1 MKKSTKSIEEIYQKK
16 TPIEHILTRPDTY
29 IGDITEQNEL
39 MWVFDNESK
48 QIKEKEIKYVP
59 GLYKIFDEIIVNA
72 GDRIQEDNTCDII
85 KVNIDKE
92 NNIISVYNNGIGI
105 DIVKHKEHDL
115 YIPSLIFGELL
126 TSTNYDDTKK
136 RTTGGRNGYG
146 AKLTN
151 IYSTFFSVTTIDSS
165 RNLHFYQEFKNNMY
179 DKLEPIIK
187 SIDPKTKSFTQITF
201 QPDLKRFGLTTLTDD
216 IISLFIKRVYD
227 LAGIYNKITVYYNDK
242 KISFNN
248 FKKYIEMYNLNIE
261 SSNNNENCENGE
273 NNDNCENGETD
284 KNCEK
289 EIKTKNTVDIMF
301 EESERWKIGVIY
313 APNNDFKHISFVN
326 GICTYHGGS
335 HVDYILNMII
345 EKVKMAITKKHKD
358 LVIKQSTIKEN
369 LIVFINCI
377 IENPAFTSQ
386 VKETLKT
393 KPLEFG
399 SSCELS
405 DKYIK
410 KICSSGL
417 IDQVINLVKMKE
429 QSLLKKTD
437 GKKTST
443 IKGIPKLEDANFA
456 GTRKSL
462 QCKLILTEGDSA
474 KAFALAGRSVVG
486 SELYGVFPLRGKL
499 LNVREAKPSQIMNN
513 EEIKNIKKIMGL
525 QQGKEYKDMSELR
538 YGGIIILTDQD
549 TDGFHIKGLLI
560 NFIHYFWPSLVTKDF
575 IFALQTP
582 IVKAIKGSII
592 KSFYNLSDYEMWKKE
607 PNSHTFRI
615 KYYKGLGTSTKEE
628 AKEYF
633 EDLEEKLIKYSYI
646 NNSGLQDNIYIPD
659 ETECFKTETETE
671 KNINKSKKVVTLDD
685 EDSEEIIIEK
695 EIKPKYKDDTTEAI
709 TLAFEKDRSHDRK
722 IWLMNYNRDNIIK
735 DDIKNVTIPT
745 FINKELIHFS
755 NDDCLRSI
763 ASVCDGLKP
772 SQRKVLYGTIL
783 KKLNDIKDEIRV
795 SQLASFVSEKTCYHH
810 GESSVIG
817 TIVNMAQN
825 FVGTNNINIL
835 FPSGQFGTRLMGGED
850 SASARYIH
858 TFLTS
863 ITRVIFRQEDDA
875 ILNYLDDD
883 GVKIEPEWYIPII
896 PLVLVNGCK
905 GIGSGFS
912 TKIPQ
917 YNPLDIIENL
927 KLLMEEKELK
937 EMIPWYKGFTGT
949 ILRSV
954 NKAGDFLIYGKYQ
967 KIDQGILKITEL
979 PIGTWTT
986 PYKDFLDSEIDKKN
1000 IISYTSNITDELFEF
1015 TVTLDED
1022 KLDKIIENK
1031 LVYQKFK
1038 LVSRLGTTNM
1048 HLYNTLGVITRYETS
1063 NDIIKEFYN
1072 TRLQMYIKRKKYLI
1086 NKINNE
1092 LNILEWKMKFINNVL
1107 ENKIIVFKQ
1116 KRENIIKRVQEL
1128 GFPELATENNN
1139 ESYDYITTLPLF
1151 SLTEEKVQELQNK
1164 LDNKI
1169 LELEKIKSTTEIEQ
1183 WKHELQ
1189 ELEIKYQEFIK
1200 VPEQILKPKVKKGK
1214 K

>member
-1 MKKSTKSIEEIYQKK
+1 MSKSTKSIEEIYQKK

-29 IGDITEQNEL
+29 IGDITEQCEL
-39 MWVFDNESK
+39 MWIFDENTK
-48 QIKEKEIKYVP
+48 MIKEKEIKYVP

-85 KVNIDKE
+85 KVSINKDTNTIT
-92 NNIISVYNNGIGI
+92 VYNNGIGI
-105 DIVKHKEHDL
+105 DIVKHKEHNL

-151 IYSTFFSVTTIDSS
+151 IYSKFFSVTTIDAE

-179 DKLEPIIK
+179 DKLEPIITP
-187 SIDPKTKSFTQITF
+187 IDSKTKTFTQISF
-201 QPDLKRFGLTTLTDD
+201 QPDLKRFGLETLSDD

-227 LAGIYNKITVYYNDK
+227 LAGVYNRISVYYNDK
-242 KISFNN
+242 KIHFNN
-248 FKKYIEMYNLNIE
+248 FKKYIEMYDLNIVSE
-261 SSNNNENCENGE
+261 QDIDIKFGTNEPY
-273 NNDNCENGETD
+273 
-284 KNCEK
+284 
-289 EIKTKNTVDIMF
+289 VVMF
-301 EESERWKIGVIY
+301 EETERWKIGVIY

-345 EKVKMAITKKHKD
+345 DKVKMSISKKHKD
-358 LVIKQSTIKEN
+358 LIIKPTTIKEN
-369 LIVFINCI
+369 LIVFINSV

-393 KPLEFG
+393 KVSEFG
-399 SSCELS
+399 SVCILS

-410 KICSSGL
+410 KICSCGL

-437 GKKTST
+437 GKKTSC
-443 IKGIPKLEDANFA
+443 IKGIPKLEDANWA
-456 GTRKSL
+456 GTRKSSL
-462 QCKLILTEGDSA
+462 CKLILTEGDSA

-486 SELYGVFPLRGKL
+486 SDMYGVFPLRGKL
-499 LNVREAKPSQIMNN
+499 LNVREAKSSQIMNN

-525 QQGKEYKDMSELR
+525 QQGKVYKDTSELR

-560 NFIHYFWPSLVTKDF
+560 NFVHYFWPSLVTQDF

-582 IVKAIKGSII
+582 IVKAIKGSNI
-592 KSFYNLSDYEMWKKE
+592 KTFYNLSDYEAWKKE

-633 EDLEEKLIKYSYI
+633 QDLEEKLIKYSYQ
-646 NNSGLQDNIYIPD
+646 NNSGHDIVYIPD

-671 KNINKSKKVVTLDD
+671 TEISKKQGKNDNDNDNDDD
-685 EDSEEIIIEK
+685 EEEILDL
-695 EIKPKYKDDTTEAI
+695 EIKKKYNDETTESI

-722 IWLMNYNRDNIIK
+722 KWLMNYNRDNIIK
-735 DDIKNVTIPT
+735 DDIKIVSIPT

-763 ASVCDGLKP
+763 GSVCDGLKP

-810 GESSVIG
+810 GETSVIG

-825 FVGTNNINIL
+825 FVGTNNINL
-835 FPSGQFGTRLMGGED
+835 LYPSGQFGTRLMGGED

-858 TFLTS
+858 TFLES
-863 ITRVIFRQEDDA
+863 ITRYIFRPEDDA

-883 GVKIEPEWYIPII
+883 GVKIEPEWYAPII
-896 PLVLVNGCK
+896 PMILVNGCK

-917 YNPLDIIENL
+917 YNPIDVIDNL
-927 KLLMEEKELK
+927 KLLMDKQEMK
-937 EMIPWYKGFTGT
+937 EMIPWYKGFEGT
-949 ILRSV
+949 ILKSV
-954 NKAGDFLIYGKYQ
+954 NKIGDFLIYGKYQ
-967 KIDQGILKITEL
+967 KIESGVLKITEL
-979 PIGTWTT
+979 PVGTWTT

-1000 IISYTSNITDELFEF
+1000 IITYTSNITDEKFEF
-1015 TVTLDED
+1015 LITLDED

-1031 LVYQKFK
+1031 MVYQKFK
-1038 LVSRLGTTNM
+1038 LVARLGTKNM
-1048 HLYNTLGVITRYETS
+1048 HLYNTRGVITRYATAQ
-1063 NDIIKEFYN
+1063 DIIQEFYD
-1072 TRLQMYIKRKKYLI
+1072 TRYKMYTKRKEYLI

-1092 LNILEWKMKFINNVL
+1092 LNILEWKMKFIRNVL
-1107 ENKIIVFKQ
+1107 DGVIIVFRQ
-1116 KRENIIKRVQEL
+1116 KRETIIGKIKEL
-1128 GFPELATENNN
+1128 GFPELATDNNSR
-1139 ESYDYITTLPLF
+1139 SYEYITGLALF
-1151 SLTEEKVQELQNK
+1151 SLTEEKVLELQEK
-1164 LDNKI
+1164 LDNKQQ
-1169 LELEKIKSTTEIEQ
+1169 ELEKIKITSEEEQ
-1183 WKHELQ
+1183 WNHELK
-1189 ELEIKYQEFIK
+1189 ELEIKYKEFITI
-1200 VPEQILKPKVKKGK
+1200 PEQVLLIKETKKVKKTK
-1214 K
+1214 QII